1 MLTFISNVCFS
12 LFRFFCSS
20 LFFWTLSLSLSLSL
34 SLAPLQDSEKEGERL
49 RYEETLTPAERAIAN
64 ADRKKTM
71 VKLRA
76 KAEAERREFHVPVLE
91 LEVAYSRDMRCK
103 VRKDR
108 ILVAEAVVAAGARFI
123 SRADIQH
130 VVRTIKSALAGSV
143 PPKRFR

>member
-108 ILVAEAVVAAGARFI
+108 ILVAEAVVAE
-123 SRADIQH
+123 
-130 VVRTIKSALAGSV
+130 V
-143 PPKRFR
+143 PTHEMGHGRLPNCEPF

>member
-20 LFFWTLSLSLSLSL
+20 LFFWTLSLSLSL